1 MKKTEN
7 ENKIE
12 LIQNSRKKDKL
23 IFAGAAVALIG
34 TNAMAAANDQSFADL
49 FGVFSDWLEGNLG
62 KLLALIGF
70 AGTVIVYMMTHKGS
84 VLFIGVVITIIVG
97 GMVGISQTF
106 FNVGATTFTDGT
118 TTGTPAP

>member
-34 TNAMAAANDQSFADL
+34 TNAMATGTNDSFGDL
-49 FGVFSDWLEGNLG
+49 FVVFKDWLEGNLG

-84 VLFIGVVITIIVG
+84 VLFIGIVITLIVG

-106 FNVGATTFTDGT
+106 FNVGATSFSDGT
-118 TTGTPAP
+118 TTTTP

>member
-34 TNAMAAANDQSFADL
+34 TNAMAAASDQSFADL
-49 FGVFSDWLEGNLG
+49 FNVFQEWLEGNLG

-106 FNVGATTFTDGT
+106 FNVGADTFSDGST
-118 TTGTPAP
+118 TTTPTP

>member
-1 MKKTEN
+1 
-7 ENKIE
+7 
-12 LIQNSRKKDKL
+12 
-23 IFAGAAVALIG
+23 
-34 TNAMAAANDQSFADL
+34 MAAANDQSFADL
-49 FGVFSDWLEGNLG
+49 FNVFSDWLEGNHG

>member
-7 ENKIE
+7 ENKVE
-12 LIQNSRKKDKL
+12 LIQNSRRKDKL

-34 TNAMAAANDQSFADL
+34 TNAMAADDSGFEDL
-49 FGVFSDWLEGNLG
+49 FNVFKNWLEGNLG

-84 VLFIGVVITIIVG
+84 VLFIGIVITLIVG

-106 FNVGATTFTDGT
+106 FNVGRGSFDDGSST
-118 TTGTPAP
+118 TTP

>member
-49 FGVFSDWLEGNLG
+49 FNVFEEWLEGNLG

-106 FNVGATTFTDGT
+106 FNVGATSFSDGSAT
-118 TTGTPAP
+118 TTP

>member
-34 TNAMAAANDQSFADL
+34 TNAMATGTNDSFGDL
-49 FGVFSDWLEGNLG
+49 FDVFSEWLTGNLG

-84 VLFIGVVITIIVG
+84 VLFIGIVITLIVG

-106 FNVGATTFTDGT
+106 FNVGINSFDDPSST
-118 TTGTPAP
+118 TTP

>member
-1 MKKTEN
+1 MKKIEN

-12 LIQNSRKKDKL
+12 LIKNSRKKDKL
-23 IFAGAAVALIG
+23 IFAGAAIALIG
-34 TNAMAAANDQSFADL
+34 TNAMAADDGSFEDL
-49 FGVFSDWLEGNLG
+49 FNVFKDWLEGNLG

-84 VLFIGVVITIIVG
+84 VLFIGIVITLIVG

-106 FNVGATTFTDGT
+106 FNIGTDSFDDGSST
-118 TTGTPAP
+118 TTP

>member
-1 MKKTEN
+1 MKKIEN

-12 LIQNSRKKDKL
+12 LIKNSRKKDKL

-34 TNAMAAANDQSFADL
+34 TNAMASGADDSFGDL
-49 FGVFSDWLEGNLG
+49 FDVFEGWLEGNLG

-84 VLFIGVVITIIVG
+84 VLFIGIVITLIVG

-106 FNVGATTFTDGT
+106 FNIGIDSFEDGT
-118 TTGTPAP
+118 TTP

>member
-7 ENKIE
+7 KNKIE

-34 TNAMAAANDQSFADL
+34 TNAMAADDSFGDL
-49 FGVFSDWLEGNLG
+49 FDVFKEWLEGNLG

-106 FNVGATTFTDGT
+106 FNVGANSFTDGSST
-118 TTGTPAP
+118 TTP

>member
-84 VLFIGVVITIIVG
+84 VLFIGIVITLIVG

-106 FNVGATTFTDGT
+106 FNVGKDSFDDGT
-118 TTGTPAP
+118 TTP

>member
-34 TNAMAAANDQSFADL
+34 TNAMAAANDQSFEDL
-49 FGVFSDWLEGNLG
+49 FNVFSDWLEGNLG

-106 FNVGATTFTDGT
+106 FNVGADTFSDGSST
-118 TTGTPAP
+118 TTP

>member
-34 TNAMAAANDQSFADL
+34 TNAMAAANDQSFEDL
-49 FGVFSDWLEGNLG
+49 FNVFSDWLEGNLG

-106 FNVGATTFTDGT
+106 FNVGANSFTDGT
-118 TTGTPAP
+118 TTTPTP

>member
-1 MKKTEN
+1 MKKIEN

-12 LIQNSRKKDKL
+12 LIKNSRKKDKL

-34 TNAMAAANDQSFADL
+34 TNAMATGTSDSFGDL
-49 FGVFSDWLEGNLG
+49 FEVFRKWLEGNLG

-84 VLFIGVVITIIVG
+84 VLFIGIVITLIVG

-106 FNVGATTFTDGT
+106 FNIGTDSFKDGST
-118 TTGTPAP
+118 TTTP

>member
-1 MKKTEN
+1 MKKI
-7 ENKIE
+7 ENKNKAE

-23 IFAGAAVALIG
+23 IFAGAVVALIG
-34 TNAMAAANDQSFADL
+34 TNAMASGTTGTNDSFGDL
-49 FGVFSDWLEGNLG
+49 FNVFKSWLEGNLG

-84 VLFIGVVITIIVG
+84 VLFIGIVITLIIG

-106 FNVGATTFTDGT
+106 FNVGTTAFDDGS
-118 TTGTPAP
+118 GSN

>member
-1 MKKTEN
+1 MKKIEN
-7 ENKIE
+7 ENKVE

-34 TNAMAAANDQSFADL
+34 TNAMASGSNDSFGDL
-49 FGVFSDWLEGNLG
+49 FDVFKEWLEGNLG

-84 VLFIGVVITIIVG
+84 VLFIGIVITLIIG

-106 FNVGATTFTDGT
+106 FNIGTDSFSDET
-118 TTGTPAP
+118 TTTTP